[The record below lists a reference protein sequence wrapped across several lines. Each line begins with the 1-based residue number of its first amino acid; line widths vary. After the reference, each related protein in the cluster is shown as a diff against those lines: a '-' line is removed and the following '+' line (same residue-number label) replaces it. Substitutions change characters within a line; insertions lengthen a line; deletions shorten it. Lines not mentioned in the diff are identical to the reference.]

1 MIYREWQPP
10 LFRAFSQLCIDEYQ
24 HDHLHLKKM
33 RDLNQKGNDNSY
45 AQEPNESDQHRATET

>member
-1 MIYREWQPP
+1 MNI
-10 LFRAFSQLCIDEYQ
+10 STITSIS
-24 HDHLHLKKM
+24 KNM